1 MCNGIRLFIWEEHL
15 VNPTQVVYQH
25 ISGCS
30 HILVTCSSCLIR
42 RVPCYIFFSS
52 LVAVFLLRFFPVRTY
67 GQTPSLGETRISIN
81 LYIQIITRKIY
92 IEGLVLIRS
101 KHYYTVEICIIEIVN
116 WNSWVRTNLLCIIC
130 TSLEEL
136 YCQYNSSNVQG
147 TRLQLHTYTLAS
159 AFGRSLS
166 HQNR

>member
-1 MCNGIRLFIWEEHL
+1 MTFKGQGPNRLCAHATEVGLRMCNGIRLFIWEEHL

-81 LYIQIITRKIY
+81 LYIQIITRKIIFWGTCSNTIQTLLHSDNLY
-92 IEGLVLIRS
+92 HWNCKLKFLGTNKLTYLYHLYKVLDYS
-101 KHYYTVEICIIEIVN
+101 CT
-116 WNSWVRTNLLCIIC
+116 RT
-130 TSLEEL
+130 
-136 YCQYNSSNVQG
+136 
-147 TRLQLHTYTLAS
+147 H
-159 AFGRSLS
+159 
-166 HQNR
+166 

>member
-1 MCNGIRLFIWEEHL
+1 MENKHSQGAIGGEKVKGQGPNRLCAHATEVGLRMCNGIRLFIWEEHL

-81 LYIQIITRKIY
+81 LYIQIITRKI
-92 IEGLVLIRS
+92 I
-101 KHYYTVEICIIEIVN
+101 
-116 WNSWVRTNLLCIIC
+116 
-130 TSLEEL
+130 
-136 YCQYNSSNVQG
+136 
-147 TRLQLHTYTLAS
+147 
-159 AFGRSLS
+159 F
-166 HQNR
+166 